1 MACLEVR
8 LLRIV
13 VFGGFLSLATP
24 GVVSAAQ
31 QVEITNTPLP
41 VEVTKTPLPVT
52 AVDNAAQ
59 NRFQAEAT
67 ITTTANGITTKSFS
81 HPANILVIE
90 FVSGT
95 CQTNLATK
103 IIKIGFRTSAAG
115 VLATH
120 SFVPTLL
127 FSTSSDHYYAVSQ
140 RTRIYADPNVSVN
153 LQNEVLTSGPE
164 VINCSIVAS
173 GYLTP

>member
-1 MACLEVR
+1 MTCLEAP
-8 LLRIV
+8 LLRIAA
-13 VFGGFLSLATP
+13 FGAFLGLAAP
-24 GVVSAAQ
+24 DLVNAAQ
-31 QVEITNTPLP
+31 QVEVTNTPLP

-52 AVDNAAQ
+52 AVDTAAK

-95 CQTNLATK
+95 CQTNAATR
-103 IIKIGFRTSAAG
+103 ILKIGFRTSAAG

-120 SFVPTLL
+120 SLVPTLL
-127 FSTSSDHYYAVSQ
+127 FSTSQDRYYAVSQ
-140 RTRIYADPNVSVN
+140 QARIYADPNVSVD

-173 GYLTP
+173 GYLSP